1 MAKKSISL
9 LRERGL
15 KAAVEMMEETTAV
28 QRGAALL
35 LWMDTDTRAMIGSD
49 MAGAPGRSSERIARS
64 VTRTLIEDMQ
74 TGAALDRH
82 LADQIIVFA
91 ALAEGTTTVK
101 IPAVTDHV
109 QSNLWL
115 VQEILGAETQVEGN
129 LVTVKGIGF
138 RPYLGH
144 VPTAR

>member
-1 MAKKSISL
+1 MAKKAGDL
-9 LRERGL
+9 LREYGL
-15 KAAVEMMEETTAV
+15 NAAVELIQETTAV

-35 LWMDTDTRAMIGSD
+35 LWMETDAGAIIGSD

-64 VTRTLIEDMQ
+64 VTRMLIEDVR
-74 TGAALDRH
+74 TGAVLDRH

-91 ALAEGTTTVK
+91 ALAEGTSTFN

-109 QSNLWL
+109 KSNLWL
-115 VQEILGAETQVEGN
+115 VEEILGAQTQVEGN
-129 LVTVKGIGF
+129 QVTINGIGF
-138 RPYLGH
+138 RSYLGH

>member
-1 MAKKSISL
+1 
-9 LRERGL
+9 
-15 KAAVEMMEETTAV
+15 
-28 QRGAALL
+28 
-35 LWMDTDTRAMIGSD
+35 MIGSD
-49 MAGAPGRSSERIARS
+49 MAGAPGRSSERIAGL
-64 VTRTLIEDMQ
+64 VTTRLIEDMQ

-82 LADQIIVFA
+82 LADQIVMFA
-91 ALAEGTTTVK
+91 ALAQGVTTFR

-115 VQEILGAETQVEGN
+115 VREILGAKTEVAGNVVTVEG
-129 LVTVKGIGF
+129 IGL